1 MAFEVYDFG
10 GDKKIDAVDLFA
22 LCKHNGDL
30 DSEELFREAYSKDI
44 CCIAHAIGRKRKTFG
59 MEK

>member
-10 GDKKIDAVDLFA
+10 ADKKIDSVDLFA

-30 DSEELFREAYSKDI
+30 ESEELFRDAYSKDI
-44 CCIAHAIGRKRKTFG
+44 CCIADAIG
-59 MEK
+59 